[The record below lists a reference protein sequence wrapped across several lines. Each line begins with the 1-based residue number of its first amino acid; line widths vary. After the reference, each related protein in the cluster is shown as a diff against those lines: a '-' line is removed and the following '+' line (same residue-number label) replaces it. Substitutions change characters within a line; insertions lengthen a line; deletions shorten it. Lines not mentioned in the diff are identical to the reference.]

1 MLTAD
6 KPIFQQIA
14 EQIENAIIDGSL
26 AEDAQVPSS
35 NELAMFHRINPAT
48 AAKGLNT
55 LVADGT
61 VYKRRGIGMFVS
73 PGAREKLRF
82 RRREDFVARYLQPAV
97 DEARKLGIPVAELAR
112 LIAQLDR
119 GDTPGAAVAAA
130 GDASAPPTTP
140 GQAAAAPEPAHLEEQ
155 S

>member
-1 MLTAD
+1 MLTSD

-14 EQIENAIIDGSL
+14 EQIENSIIDGSL
-26 AEDAQVPSS
+26 DEDAQVPSS

-48 AAKGLNT
+48 AAKGLGT

-82 RRREDFVARYLQPAV
+82 RRREDFVARYLAPAV
-97 DEARKLGIPVAELAR
+97 EEARKLGISAADIAR
-112 LIAQLDR
+112 LVTQLEK
-119 GDTPGAAVAAA
+119 GDTARDALAAA
-130 GDASAPPTTP
+130 QSATT
-140 GQAAAAPEPAHLEEQ
+140 EEQ